1 MPLCPT
7 TKLPL
12 ANEPVSDREKDD
24 DGLHGSVEM
33 LSPGRLRDMGIERPR
48 RLAQLGLRSSYKGAG
63 SAAVT
68 KL

>member
-12 ANEPVSDREKDD
+12 AKEPVSDREKDD

-48 RLAQLGLRSSYKGAG
+48 RLAQLGLRSS
-63 SAAVT
+63 
-68 KL
+68 